1 MDSDLNVSVT
11 LGDTYIFIGDICLDQ
26 SSIQARFHVVQF
38 LIVLEN
44 YTGTSISVHYFEP
57 SIQKELFN
65 LPWKKQC
72 EDAKNFTHLGK
83 TAHYTAQNNPYA
95 MIPAYHSMP

>member
-26 SSIQARFHVVQF
+26 SPIQAWLHVVQF

-44 YTGTSISVHYFEP
+44 YTGTKY
-57 SIQKELFN
+57 
-65 LPWKKQC
+65 
-72 EDAKNFTHLGK
+72 
-83 TAHYTAQNNPYA
+83 
-95 MIPAYHSMP
+95 